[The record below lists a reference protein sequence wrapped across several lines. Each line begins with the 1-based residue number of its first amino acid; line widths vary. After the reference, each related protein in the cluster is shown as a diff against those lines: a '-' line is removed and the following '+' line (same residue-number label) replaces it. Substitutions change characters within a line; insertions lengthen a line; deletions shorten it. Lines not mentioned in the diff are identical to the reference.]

1 MRLNNK
7 ALGALLK
14 NTHLRVSGQ
23 FGGELKS
30 THAAVK
36 DKASESFADALVERL
51 NSSTIHASYDVG
63 VSFQAH
69 FSGAG
74 LLSMNQLLRLD
85 HRTGDEA
92 VPSCLSC
99 SRRTCHDAR
108 HKPSVKHSTP
118 LPKGLAVT
126 LERSGVKPFDNDS
139 LVASFKFII
148 DGFKCAGLISEDDP
162 SHITSFP
169 TLRQTFGAGIQ
180 PSIGI
185 IFSVGASSS
194 D

>member
-85 HRTGDEA
+85 HRTGEMKRYRHA
-92 VPSCLSC
+92 CHAAAERAMMLATSQVLSIL
-99 SRRTCHDAR
+99 H
-108 HKPSVKHSTP
+108 
-118 LPKGLAVT
+118 LYPKDWL
-126 LERSGVKPFDNDS
+126 
-139 LVASFKFII
+139 
-148 DGFKCAGLISEDDP
+148 
-162 SHITSFP
+162 
-169 TLRQTFGAGIQ
+169 
-180 PSIGI
+180 
-185 IFSVGASSS
+185 
-194 D
+194 